1 MFLGFQEIYKL
12 SHADPVR
19 NVISV
24 KKSDSL
30 PPCVDCRFRHRW
42 IPILFVRPQ
51 PKLVLGDMDLAKVE
65 TIHILILEC
74 FNNLRRDFSEVCNAG
89 PRGSA
94 GFLQRIQV

>member
-51 PKLVLGDMDLAKVE
+51 PKLASISQDLVA
-65 TIHILILEC
+65 ILQVQA
-74 FNNLRRDFSEVCNAG
+74 RDDFSHVEAYG
-89 PRGSA
+89 P
-94 GFLQRIQV
+94 FTQ